1 MNQGLGT
8 KKGDRQ
14 GTKGLGARMQ
24 GQRALSQ
31 AQKHPIMVSW
41 CRHVLRCKGHRFG
54 CACTL
59 CMPGRLSHQG
69 DVPFLLPLSSSC
81 PLSLITGNLSLLE
94 KQNKTKRALPSPVN
108 PASQTSC
115 LTVRPWEHTPAW
127 LLTQRLT

>member
-1 MNQGLGT
+1 MPQGDLELHCLHLAASGTSWEGTLNSRQRKITQGLDT

-14 GTKGLGARMQ
+14 GAKRLGGGARMQ

-59 CMPGRLSHQG
+59 CMPERLPHQG

-94 KQNKTKRALPSPVN
+94 KQNKTK
-108 PASQTSC
+108 
-115 LTVRPWEHTPAW
+115 
-127 LLTQRLT
+127 